1 MFPDISILLLYFMS
15 EIISFNFWGKNI
27 ELLINKQFL
36 SQYNFDLIFFMFQML
51 LFFHLLRL
59 S

>member
-1 MFPDISILLLYFMS
+1 MSPHISILLLYFMS
-15 EIISFNFWGKNI
+15 EIISFDFWRKNI

-36 SQYNFDLIFFMFQML
+36 SQYNFDLIFFKFQML
-51 LFFHLLRL
+51 LFFFHLLR